1 MIEDNVEVNVSNTI
15 EVIDV
20 FPQIT
25 EEVVDINITDNSEDV
40 VINVT
45 ESIIE
50 VNINKVTNILSAVW
64 GEITGTLSDQTD
76 LQNALNAKVPYTGA
90 TGNVNL
96 GEWGAKVGYLGFDT
110 TPTGT
115 PTGIGT
121 TYWDAANRTLSL
133 IDGDGDTT
141 LQIGQEE
148 RVLVHNNTGA
158 TLTEG
163 QVVYVTGSTG
173 ELPSVALAVNSSDST
188 SSVTFG
194 VITETIAH
202 GSDGFITTSGI
213 VHGLNTLAFTEGA
226 AIWLGSVAGTFTD
239 VKPIAPAHSVL
250 IGYVIKKAGGNG
262 SIFVKIQNGVEL
274 EELHNVLITSVANNE
289 GLFYESST
297 SLWKNKTISTVLGY
311 TPISLSSLSASSPL
325 AYNNGTGA
333 FSIQV
338 ASGSQNGYL
347 SSTDWTTFNSKIG
360 GSGTSNYIPK
370 FNGSGTTITN
380 SLIYDNGTNVG
391 IGTTSPLGKLEV
403 YGSNTGGLGGAVV
416 INNNGLA
423 VGNET
428 ALIFNDGPIDGA
440 RAAIS
445 CVSEGFPYYGKISFK
460 TGAGLYSSLFTRM
473 IILGNGNVGIG
484 TTAPTSKLQINS
496 GVTNQFSFIDGDKI
510 GFSRTSDGAEIIYL
524 KKDIS
529 LGINQGT
536 ANLWGYDG
544 INFKTQGSET
554 TKVTITSAGNV
565 GIGTTALSR

>member
-226 AIWLGSVAGTFTD
+226 AIWLGSVAGTFTQTM
-239 VKPIAPAHSVL
+239 PIAPAHSVL
-250 IGYVIKKAGGNG
+250 IGYIIKKAGGNG

-274 EELHNVLITSVANNE
+274 EELHNVLITSVANNQ

-297 SLWKNKTISTVLGY
+297 SLWKNKSIATVLGY

-325 AYNNGTGA
+325 AYNSGTGA

-347 SSTDWTTFNSKIG
+347 SSTNWTTFNSKIG
-360 GSGTSNYIPK
+360 GSGTTNYIPK

-391 IGTTSPLGKLEV
+391 IGTSAPSEILHLAKAGTLTLKIENTTTSADSNVLFKNAA
-403 YGSNTGGLGGAVV
+403 GSSYFGLNS
-416 INNNGLA
+416 I
-423 VGNET
+423 
-428 ALIFNDGPIDGA
+428 GPYIYIADA
-440 RAAIS
+440 RDIQFYTTNAERFRI
-445 CVSEGFPYYGKISFK
+445 
-460 TGAGLYSSLFTRM
+460 TSS
-473 IILGNGNVGIG
+473 GSVGIG
-484 TTAPTSKLQINS
+484 TTAPAASSLLDVTS
-496 GVTNQFSFIDGDKI
+496 
-510 GFSRTSDGAEIIYL
+510 
-524 KKDIS
+524 
-529 LGINQGT
+529 
-536 ANLWGYDG
+536 
-544 INFKTQGSET
+544 T
-554 TKVTITSAGNV
+554 TKGFLPPRMTNTQRLAISSPAVGLIVFVT
-565 GIGTTALSR
+565 TTLEEGLWVYHSTGWVNYNLI